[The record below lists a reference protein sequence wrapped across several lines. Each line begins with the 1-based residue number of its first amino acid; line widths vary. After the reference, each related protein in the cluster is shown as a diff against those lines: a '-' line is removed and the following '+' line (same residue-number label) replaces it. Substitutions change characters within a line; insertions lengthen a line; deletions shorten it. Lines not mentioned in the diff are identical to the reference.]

1 MAPGLVPVLA
11 LALVPEQVQALAL
24 VLERVQVL
32 ALVLERVQVLALE
45 LPLGLEPKLVPRR
58 ALAQA
63 LRPELALALP
73 RGSKNR

>member
-24 VLERVQVL
+24 VQV
-32 ALVLERVQVLALE
+32 LVLERVQVLALE

>member
-11 LALVPEQVQALAL
+11 LALVPEQVLAL
-24 VLERVQVL
+24 VLALVQVL
-32 ALVLERVQVLALE
+32 ALVLVLERVQVLALE